1 MISAKLVKDLER
13 FGFELEFPSYSS
25 NEDRLFEILKE
36 ENQRLYLAIPLLLQ
50 HEIDY
55 DSIISKLLSLNKD
68 HANSLIRQFNK
79 ILIITNKIF
88 MLERMDNRHIR
99 DLITEHSIKE
109 DVREEEFNY
118 YYSWFKDFSKKR
130 GDIQEKGFKEN
141 IKIRSKLEINKSLSV
156 IFSPAK
162 LRIMEKIF
170 QHDKLTNTEL
180 KYYYR
185 SIRPLMHAILNED
198 MQQYLRIVDSL
209 KKYH

>member
-1 MISAKLVKDLER
+1 
-13 FGFELEFPSYSS
+13 
-25 NEDRLFEILKE
+25 
-36 ENQRLYLAIPLLLQ
+36 
-50 HEIDY
+50 
-55 DSIISKLLSLNKD
+55 
-68 HANSLIRQFNK
+68 
-79 ILIITNKIF
+79 